1 MSAEGRAN
9 RRAFRG
15 AGFREAASR
24 TRIVARTSS
33 QAGAPSRWA
42 ARPYSPRGNFSKPP
56 RNPL

>member
-24 TRIVARTSS
+24 ARIVARTSS
-33 QAGAPSRWA
+33 QAGLHSAEQHVHTRRVETFRSR
-42 ARPYSPRGNFSKPP
+42 
-56 RNPL
+56 LEIL